1 MAANWQPRTVLP
13 GYTTIPSPIT
23 SLSFDPYTE
32 LIWSGNSHGQVC
44 SLYGLD
50 GERYTSFSAHR
61 NSPVKELCLDD
72 RGIVTL
78 GANGVK
84 GTKRSAIGKWM
95 VQEPRS
101 SLEAM
106 SMSPGSSEVV
116 AGGNQLDLLVLNTNS
131 GSLVRKI
138 EVPEPIRFL
147 KPGPRS
153 SVVCGDVSGNVQIRD
168 TRVSKAAMQHIT
180 PHKDGLLGIE
190 STGNILL
197 SWGCTTRF
205 GRVVPEPLVK
215 VYDARMMRP
224 LPPVSFP
231 SGPSFVKIHPRLST
245 SVFISDIQGQFHV
258 TDLSTSTG
266 SYHMIDIPSYVT
278 SMAVSTSGNHLAFGD
293 AEGSIHVWTDLES
306 GQPENFNAFEGI
318 HLDWPSETQP
328 PPRIDWNDR
337 TPLNTI
343 GLPYYDTP
351 LLSSMPLHMPLP
363 DSSPMFNPPIQIP
376 ASVSK
381 SLRTDIFPAH
391 AHNPQENKGK
401 RNLTPS
407 RKAGRSGRNRIG
419 GRKSDEPKF
428 ISEQIREKLKNGSL
442 EGNHRLDSQV
452 EKLEVDEDGVANIP
466 KHYRKVEIKYSK
478 FGIEDFDFGFYN
490 RTPYSGLETHITNS
504 YTNAL
509 LQILHHVK
517 PIRAVATSQ
526 TTLPD
531 LKDNCLLTES
541 GFLFR
546 MLENGNGVNCQS
558 TNFARALT
566 SFPQAKALGIL
577 DTDSKSKN
585 TAAYGS
591 MIQSFNRFLLEQMSV
606 ESWTFQP
613 CPQVCNNGNMSP
625 ISQLLGIESLSV
637 SMCTDGCGSR
647 SVRKGVTHVIEL
659 MYPRKTLSNEAPLP
673 VDFSSILR
681 GSIIRDSLAKHVCPV
696 TKQFVPLH
704 SRRIISTFESQF
716 PAVLSINAGVHSKEN
731 LDVWLKPAK
740 QPGESPYGP
749 RPQHFL
755 PLRFGI
761 RRYGDQLHVVTNEK
775 DFTSDLGIYSLK
787 VKTKAVVAQIHPD
800 PESNHLVSIVRI
812 LSVSNDELV
821 DKTKSPWYIFNDFL
835 VRNVSQA
842 EALSFSDWKIPC
854 VIYYERENVDNF
866 VNYPALNQRIDPGI
880 LCNDL
885 SISWNRDPELLKHEV
900 LRKSELPKPGSLVAI
915 DAEFVS
921 MNREEIEF
929 RSDGSRSVIKP
940 SKLSLARVSV
950 LRGEGIK
957 EQKPFIDDYI
967 HTSEPV
973 IDYLT
978 EFSGI
983 MHGDLEPSTSKHTL
997 VPLKAAYRKLRLLV
1011 DMGCVFIGHGLSQD
1025 FRIINLFVP
1034 KDQIIDTVALY
1045 QKKDSH
1051 RKLSL
1056 RFLSWF
1062 LLKQDIQLDTHDS
1075 IEDARAAFLLYKM
1088 YKAFEKDG
1096 RLEDVLDDIYSEGRR
1111 LNWRPPVNT
1120 SSTSSNLAM
1129 QSPPNTNAT
1138 FQLKI
1143 PPQQQSQPAAASAF
1157 APSTYIASPTTI
1169 PSFSPPIAA
1178 PLFNNHQGTSR
1189 NPWD

>member
-1 MAANWQPRTVLP
+1 MAANWQSRTILP
-13 GYTTIPSPIT
+13 GYTTIPSSIT
-23 SLSFDPYTE
+23 SLSFDPYSE
-32 LIWSGNSHGQVC
+32 LLWSGNSHGQVC

-50 GERYTSFSAHR
+50 GERYTSYMAHR

-78 GANGVK
+78 GLNGVK

-95 VQEPRS
+95 VEEPRS

-168 TRVSKAAMQHIT
+168 TRVSKAAMQHIQ

-231 SGPSFVKIHPRLST
+231 SGPSFVKIHPRVST
-245 SVFISDIQGQFHV
+245 SVFISDLQGQFHV

-266 SYHMIDIPSYVT
+266 TYHMLDISSYVT
-278 SMAVSTSGNHLAFGD
+278 SMAVSTTGNHLAFGD
-293 AEGSIHVWTDLES
+293 ADGSIHIWTDLEP

-318 HLDWPSETQP
+318 QLDWPSEVQT

-337 TPLNTI
+337 TPLNSI

-363 DSSPMFNPPIQIP
+363 DSSPMFNPPTPIP
-376 ASVSK
+376 ISVMK
-381 SLRTDIFPAH
+381 GLRTDIFPAH
-391 AHNPQENKGK
+391 AQNPPENKGK

-419 GRKSDEPKF
+419 GRQSDEPKF
-428 ISEQIREKLKNGSL
+428 ISEQIRDNLKNGGVNNRPRL
-442 EGNHRLDSQV
+442 ESRVENLELDIS
-452 EKLEVDEDGVANIP
+452 DVANMP

-490 RTPYSGLETHITNS
+490 KTPYSGLETHIANS

-509 LQILHHVK
+509 LQILHHIK

-546 MLENGNGVNCQS
+546 MLENGKGVNCQS
-558 TNFARALT
+558 ANFSRALS

-577 DTDSKSKN
+577 DADISGN
-585 TAAYGS
+585 HNAPYGN
-591 MIQSFNRFLLEQMSV
+591 MIQSFNRFLLEQIY
-606 ESWTFQP
+606 ET
-613 CPQVCNNGNMSP
+613 
-625 ISQLLGIESLSV
+625 
-637 SMCTDGCGSR
+637 
-647 SVRKGVTHVIEL
+647 
-659 MYPRKTLSNEAPLP
+659 
-673 VDFSSILR
+673 IL
-681 GSIIRDSLAKHVCPV
+681 
-696 TKQFVPLH
+696 
-704 SRRIISTFESQF
+704 
-716 PAVLSINAGVHSKEN
+716 LSINAGVHSKEN
-731 LDVWLKPAK
+731 LDIWLNPARR
-740 QPGESPYGP
+740 PGESPYNP
-749 RPQHFL
+749 KPEYFL
-755 PLRFGI
+755 PFEFGI
-761 RRYGDQLHVVTNEK
+761 KRTSDNVQVVTDQDK
-775 DFTSDLGIYSLK
+775 YDGDMAIYSLK
-787 VKTKAVVAQIHPD
+787 AVIAQIYPD
-800 PESNHLVSIVRI
+800 HDSNHLVSIVKI
-812 LSVSNDELV
+812 SDDEL
-821 DKTKSPWYIFNDFL
+821 DDNSKSPWYIFNDFL
-835 VRNVSQA
+835 VRNVSPV
-842 EALSFSDWKIPC
+842 EALSFSEWKIPS
-854 VIYYERENVDNF
+854 VIYYERKNVDKCVNF
-866 VNYPALNQRIDPGI
+866 TALNQKIDPTI
-880 LCNDL
+880 LCHDL
-885 SISWNRDPELLKHEV
+885 SISWNRDPKLIKHQV
-900 LRKSELPKPGSLVAI
+900 LSEEELPKPGSLVAI

-921 MNREEIEF
+921 MDREEIEF

-950 LRGEGIK
+950 LRGEGDLD
-957 EQKPFIDDYI
+957 QKPFIDDYI

-973 IDYLT
+973 VDYLT

-983 MHGDLEPSTSKHTL
+983 IHGDLEPSTSRHTL

-1011 DMGCVFIGHGLSQD
+1011 DMGCIFIGHGLSQD
-1025 FRIINLFVP
+1025 FRIINNRYRGTVP
-1034 KDQIIDTVALY
+1034 KE
-1045 QKKDSH
+1045 
-1051 RKLSL
+1051 R
-1056 RFLSWF
+1056 
-1062 LLKQDIQLDTHDS
+1062 
-1075 IEDARAAFLLYKM
+1075 
-1088 YKAFEKDG
+1088 
-1096 RLEDVLDDIYSEGRR
+1096 
-1111 LNWRPPVNT
+1111 
-1120 SSTSSNLAM
+1120 
-1129 QSPPNTNAT
+1129 QS
-1138 FQLKI
+1138 
-1143 PPQQQSQPAAASAF
+1143 
-1157 APSTYIASPTTI
+1157 
-1169 PSFSPPIAA
+1169 
-1178 PLFNNHQGTSR
+1178 
-1189 NPWD
+1189 